1 MENYNDNFTVDDMI
15 FSLDGNDNITGG
27 GFSVNSFMMKKGI
40 SPIITLNTGS
50 TSKLNNLNNV
60 SNIFDNLA
68 IPNWVISYNEGIR
81 VRDRYN
87 RDYYE
92 EDDVITDNLYNK
104 LLDLVKPIQ
113 HDDEQSHIK
122 ENDDKPIQHNDE
134 PIQHNDEPIQH
145 DDEPIQHDEEQKQ
158 IKENDE
164 IFKNK
169 KKVLKTRK
177 RNIKVP
183 VHITQHSKTK
193 KHIKLAPTNHN

>member
-15 FSLDGNDNITGG
+15 FSLDGNNNITGG

-113 HDDEQSHIK
+113 HD
-122 ENDDKPIQHNDE
+122 
-134 PIQHNDEPIQH
+134 
-145 DDEPIQHDEEQKQ
+145 EEQKQ
-158 IKENDE
+158 IKEYDDE
-164 IFKNK
+164 PIQHNKEQKQIKEYAENFKNK
-169 KKVLKTRK
+169 KKVLKTRR

-183 VHITQHSKTK
+183 LHITQHSKTK
-193 KHIKLAPTNHN
+193 KHIKLVPTNHN